1 MDRFCAMQLN
11 RLVEDDEVFRCDSEK
26 IGRQSSM
33 VHIMELLKYL
43 GSYENEASLQKIKT

>member
-1 MDRFCAMQLN
+1 MMKSLD
-11 RLVEDDEVFRCDSEK
+11 VIGK

-33 VHIMELLKYL
+33 VHIMVLLKYL